1 MSFFLSFFFA
11 AAVGASAQLPAV
23 GLTWIGAAAAVRGLV
38 NAMAPGATVGRVV
51 QSGKP
56 LYLNDHVTTD
66 AAGRLQVLL
75 LDQTVFTVGPNSDMV
90 LDEFVYDPATDK
102 GKVTARIT
110 KGVFRF
116 VTGKVARKDPA
127 SMKVNLPVGT
137 IGIRGTIAAG
147 QVSGQGATVILLG
160 PGSQNNAN
168 ENPGAVFVFNANGR
182 VDLTQPGFG
191 TTLGPGG
198 PPTSPVDMSAQLQQL
213 LGALGGPPS
222 GGPHAAATG
231 DSGTSATH
239 AAGQATA
246 AGGLLA
252 GTAGDVLNLS
262 NSANA
267 TQQGAAQTSA
277 ETGSDIADGLSTWD
291 QVRSVQ
297 TGTGYYQGTGDYSC
311 SGGACAKGMTVAGGL
326 NFAMNVDFAARA
338 ITGGSVSLTPGNAG
352 GISDSTSINR
362 ISYGAAGNAVT
373 TLNAAN
379 GNDTNSNFD
388 NTTLSFMN
396 RDGTAA
402 KDMQV
407 DLVYASSYGSSAS
420 GSAIGTLTAPPIPI
434 ADGLSTWDQV
444 RGVQTGTGYY
454 KGTGDYSCSGG
465 FCATG
470 RTVTGG
476 LSFTMNVDFAARA
489 ITSGS
494 LSLTSGNTSGNI
506 GGISDSASFNRI
518 QYGSSSGNAVTT
530 LSAANGS
537 LTNSNF
543 DNTTLAF
550 MNRGGTAAK
559 DVTVKLAYA
568 SSYGGSASGSVTGTL
583 TAPPSNIVYGS
594 AGKSPG
600 R

>member
-1 MSFFLSFFFA
+1 MNFFLSFFLA

-38 NAMAPGATVGRVV
+38 NATAPGATVGRVV

-147 QVSGQGATVILLG
+147 QVSGQSATVILLG

-198 PPTSPVDMSAQLQQL
+198 PPTSPVDMSALLQQL
-213 LGALGGPPS
+213 LGALGLPPS
-222 GGPHAAATG
+222 GGPHAAAMG
-231 DSGTSATH
+231 DSETSATH
-239 AAGQATA
+239 AAGQGTA
-246 AGGLLA
+246 AGGIFA
-252 GTAGDVLNLS
+252 GTAGGVLDLS
-262 NSANA
+262 DSANT
-267 TQQGAAQTSA
+267 TQQVASQTFAQT
-277 ETGSDIADGLSTWD
+277 IADGLSTWD

-338 ITGGSVSLTPGNAG
+338 ITGGSVSLTPGSAG
-352 GISDSTSINR
+352 GISDATSINR

-373 TLNAAN
+373 TLSAAN

-402 KDMQV
+402 KDMKV
-407 DLVYASSYGSSAS
+407 DLVYASSYGPSAS
-420 GSAIGTLTAPPIPI
+420 GSATGTLMDLPNTI

-454 KGTGDYSCSGG
+454 QGTGDYSFCLGGSCST
-465 FCATG
+465 AK
-470 RTVTGG
+470 TVTGG
-476 LSFTMNVDFAARA
+476 LSLTMNVDFAARA

-494 LSLTSGNTSGNI
+494 LSLNSGNAPNNL
-506 GGISDSASFNRI
+506 GGISDSTSFNQI
-518 QYGSSSGNAVTT
+518 KYGSSTGNAVTT
-530 LSAANGS
+530 LTAANGS

-543 DNTTLAF
+543 DNTTLSF

-568 SSYGGSASGSVTGTL
+568 SSSGGSASGSVTGTL
-583 TAPPSNIVYGS
+583 SAPPIRSVYGS
-594 AGKSPG
+594 AGKSSG

>member
-1 MSFFLSFFFA
+1 MNLFLSFFFA

-38 NAMAPGATVGRVV
+38 NATAPGATVGRVV

-147 QVSGQGATVILLG
+147 QVSGQGATIILLG

-182 VDLTQPGFG
+182 VDLTLPGFG
-191 TTLGPGG
+191 TTLGPGV
-198 PPTSPVDMSAQLQQL
+198 PPTSPVDMSAQLQQI

-231 DSGTSATH
+231 YGGILATH

-246 AGGLLA
+246 AGGILA
-252 GTAGDVLNLS
+252 GMAGDVLNLS
-262 NSANA
+262 NLANDM
-267 TQQGAAQTSA
+267 QQVASQTFANTTIADGLS
-277 ETGSDIADGLSTWD
+277 TIADGLSTWD

-297 TGTGYYQGTGDYSC
+297 TGTGYYAGIGNYSC
-311 SGGACAKGMTVAGGL
+311 SGGSCGNGMIVPGGL
-326 NFAMNVDFAARA
+326 DFRMNVDFAARA
-338 ITGGSVSLTPGNAG
+338 ITGGSVNLAFLPGTAS
-352 GISDSTSINR
+352 GISDGTLLKPIPYVSAS
-362 ISYGAAGNAVT
+362 GNAVT
-373 TLNAAN
+373 TLTAAN
-379 GNDTNSNFD
+379 GSLINSNFD
-388 NTTLSFMN
+388 NTTL
-396 RDGTAA
+396 T
-402 KDMQV
+402 
-407 DLVYASSYGSSAS
+407 
-420 GSAIGTLTAPPIPI
+420 
-434 ADGLSTWDQV
+434 
-444 RGVQTGTGYY
+444 
-454 KGTGDYSCSGG
+454 
-465 FCATG
+465 
-470 RTVTGG
+470 
-476 LSFTMNVDFAARA
+476 
-489 ITSGS
+489 
-494 LSLTSGNTSGNI
+494 
-506 GGISDSASFNRI
+506 
-518 QYGSSSGNAVTT
+518 
-530 LSAANGS
+530 
-537 LTNSNF
+537 
-543 DNTTLAF
+543 F

-559 DVTVKLAYA
+559 DMVVKLDYHA
-568 SSYGGSASGSVTGTL
+568 SSYGSSASGLATGTL
-583 TAPPSNIVYGS
+583 T
-594 AGKSPG
+594 K
-600 R
+600 